1 MLLLLNK
8 KSRIETLKIN
18 LYMHDQQ
25 ISDKV
30 SRICNGERIVFPT
43 NCFEQTGYSKEKYFK
58 KKKRVNLD
66 YQLKM
71 D

>member
-1 MLLLLNK
+1 
-8 KSRIETLKIN
+8 
-18 LYMHDQQ
+18 MHDQQ

-43 NCFEQTGYSKEKYFK
+43 NYFEQSGHKKKKNFK